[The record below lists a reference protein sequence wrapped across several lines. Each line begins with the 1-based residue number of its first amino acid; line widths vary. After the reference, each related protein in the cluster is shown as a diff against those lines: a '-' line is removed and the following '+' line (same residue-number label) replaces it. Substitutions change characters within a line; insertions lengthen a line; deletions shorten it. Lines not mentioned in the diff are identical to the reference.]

1 MKRMMGAILFALLLL
16 TASALAADLDTP
28 RIGAAVC
35 APEEEN
41 GSVVLH
47 EAPDGRSETLMRYF
61 QGAPLQVLDLAD
73 GWAHVRMGMTGKSL
87 EGYIR
92 QERLKYGAEAMREV
106 QQHAEVPGFDED
118 TSVYEACDKQS
129 GVIDT
134 LAAPC
139 GMKIMGYNGQWAAVW
154 GENGF
159 IPMTGTIRPGRW
171 DSPWLVLPLAGEL
184 TKEEALRKL
193 REMVPQKRE
202 EWNISEVYT
211 DARVLDEDMR
221 WHCSDLFYEPLTGKT
236 YYLVYMDDP
245 LLMDGRKWSMDTLMV
260 EMSAKGEVMEVYN
273 TLPQTGVAV
282 CTPVEESDTVTLYAE
297 PDESSDMLF
306 HYYSGTAAEALEVQR
321 AWIRV
326 RVGRGEAA
334 LEGWMP
340 ARDLTYGAW
349 RERDVAHVVRWYTAE
364 AGEQAVYAAP
374 DESAK
379 VLHQTLPS
387 EIVEA
392 NGIGTDG
399 WVQLSWYDNEPATG
413 FARLGDDTELGKPMR
428 AEVYHVDPL
437 DDELSFEEAEE
448 KAREYAWQYGKKHG
462 KGWKRSKK
470 AVDGAACE
478 MQLMYVEQTRQADYC
493 VWFYQAGNEEDGIA
507 VEMTPQGELI
517 AADEGFG

>member
-1 MKRMMGAILFALLLL
+1 MKKVFGSLVLALMLL
-16 TASALAADLDTP
+16 TSAALAADLDTP

-35 APEEEN
+35 MPEEET

-47 EAPDGRSETLMRYF
+47 EAPDGQSETLMRYF

-73 GWAHVRMGMTGKSL
+73 GWAHVRMGMTGESL

-106 QQHAEVPGFDED
+106 QQHAEMPGFDED
-118 TSVYEACDKQS
+118 TPVYEACDKQS
-129 GVIDT
+129 GVIDI
-134 LAAPC
+134 LAAP
-139 GMKIMGYNGQWAAVW
+139 GGVKIMGYNGQWAAVW

-171 DSPWLVLPLAGEL
+171 DSPRLVLPLADEL

-211 DARVLDEDMR
+211 DARVLDEEMR
-221 WHCSDLFYEPLTGKT
+221 WHCGDLFYEPLTGET

-260 EMSAKGEVMEVYN
+260 EMSAKGEVMNVYN

-297 PDESSDMLF
+297 PDESGDMLF
-306 HYYSGTAAEALEVQR
+306 HYYSGTVAEALEVQR
-321 AWIRV
+321 AWVRV
-326 RVGRGEAA
+326 RIGQGEAS

-349 RERDVAHVVRWYTAE
+349 RERDVAHIVRWYTAE
-364 AGEQAVYAAP
+364 AGEQVVYAAP

-379 VLHQTLPS
+379 VLRQTLPS
-387 EIVEA
+387 GMVKV
-392 NGIGTDG
+392 NGIGADG
-399 WVQLSWYDNEPATG
+399 WVQLSWDDNEPATG
-413 FARLGDDTELGKPMR
+413 FARLGDDAQLGKPTR
-428 AEVYHVDPL
+428 ATVYHVDPL
-437 DDELSFEEAEE
+437 DDELNFEEAEK

-478 MQLMYVEQTRQADYC
+478 MQLMYIEETRQADYQFY
-493 VWFYQAGNEEDGIA
+493 FYQEGNEEDGIA

-517 AADEGFG
+517 SADEGFG

>member
-1 MKRMMGAILFALLLL
+1 M
-16 TASALAADLDTP
+16 
-28 RIGAAVC
+28 
-35 APEEEN
+35 
-41 GSVVLH
+41 
-47 EAPDGRSETLMRYF
+47 
-61 QGAPLQVLDLAD
+61 
-73 GWAHVRMGMTGKSL
+73 
-87 EGYIR
+87 
-92 QERLKYGAEAMREV
+92 
-106 QQHAEVPGFDED
+106 
-118 TSVYEACDKQS
+118 
-129 GVIDT
+129 
-134 LAAPC
+134 
-139 GMKIMGYNGQWAAVW
+139 
-154 GENGF
+154 
-159 IPMTGTIRPGRW
+159 
-171 DSPWLVLPLAGEL
+171 VLPLAGEI
-184 TKEEALRKL
+184 TRDDAMRKL
-193 REMVPQKRE
+193 REWVPQKRE

-211 DARVLDEDMR
+211 DARVLDEEMR
-221 WHCSDLFYEPLTGKT
+221 WDCSGLFYEPLTGET
-236 YYLVYMDDP
+236 FYHVYMNDP
-245 LLMDGRKWSMDTLMV
+245 ILMDGRKWSMDILIV
-260 EMSAKGEVMEVYN
+260 EMSAKGEVMNVYN

-282 CTPVEESDTVTLYAE
+282 CAPVEESDTVTLYAE

-306 HYYSGTAAEALEVQR
+306 HYYSGTVAEALEVQR

-326 RVGRGEAA
+326 RMGQGEAA

-379 VLHQTLPS
+379 VLRQTLPS
-387 EIVEA
+387 EIAEV

-399 WVQLSWYDNEPATG
+399 WVQLSWYDNEPVTG
-413 FARLGDDTELGKPMR
+413 FARLGEDAELGKPMR

-478 MQLMYVEQTRQADYC
+478 MQLMYVEQTRQADYR
-493 VWFYQAGNEEDGIA
+493 VWFYQKGNEEDGIA